1 MTAVGGTIVAP
12 SSPSL
17 ASSIATVLLQLLT
30 RSNRTARVPC
40 VTLTSASL
48 DCLWLTSCLPMGASC
63 CSVLR
68 LLVSARVSRAN
79 LVHPA
84 GIKHQTRL
92 PSGFGGNL
100 GGVNEIRRQSHR
112 VAKKKKT
119 HNQAPVS
126 RDGEELQNIPTAFT
140 YCFA

>member
-1 MTAVGGTIVAP
+1 MGSSRGARAACVA
-12 SSPSL
+12 
-17 ASSIATVLLQLLT
+17 
-30 RSNRTARVPC
+30 
-40 VTLTSASL
+40 LTSASL

-92 PSGFGGNL
+92 PSGLGGNS
-100 GGVNEIRRQSHR
+100 VDETPRQSRR
-112 VAKKKKT
+112 VT
-119 HNQAPVS
+119 ESNNNNNTMRLQPGCNRHGSHS
-126 RDGEELQNIPTAFT
+126 RLQGR
-140 YCFA
+140 

>member
-17 ASSIATVLLQLLT
+17 AQFHCHRVTTIIDPEQPNRQSPVRHTHLCQSGLLVADFVFADGRQLLQRVAVVGERPRQPSELGPSCRNQT
-30 RSNRTARVPC
+30 SDTA
-40 VTLTSASL
+40 
-48 DCLWLTSCLPMGASC
+48 
-63 CSVLR
+63 SVR
-68 LLVSARVSRAN
+68 
-79 LVHPA
+79 
-84 GIKHQTRL
+84 IWWE
-92 PSGFGGNL
+92 L
-100 GGVNEIRRQSHR
+100 GGRQR
-112 VAKKKKT
+112 NTTPKKKTQKKKT